1 MKPLKKV
8 LFEIYKNF
16 KLIFRNW
23 SSLVLII
30 IAPLLLILL
39 VGYSLSSDS
48 LHDIKIG
55 VAAPATLDLAEFQK
69 NITGAAQ
76 IIKYG
81 QIESCLEDMA
91 LANTHICLEIT
102 GDMKPKGDELPT
114 GEVKFYYDNTRMK
127 MTLPLMTQIKDFFGL
142 TSEKISLIST
152 QTIFDNLQN
161 FVGYLNQRIN
171 DLEDS
176 KKEAESIRQDLIE
189 RREQLVKVRGDFK
202 PKYLAVKAVQ
212 KDVHK
217 YSSSLTNSTDALIDS
232 LDQLKSAIQTAEQS
246 ASVVSNP
253 LSGLNAFNAS
263 LPNITLPNASLP
275 NISLPNLTLPNI
287 TIPNI
292 TLPRAPKNVTIGNYV
307 LNISSSELENQI
319 DSVKSKTVVTRNE
332 VSNVTRTF
340 DDAVKQLD
348 DIDALLEGE
357 INRTDNYIVKINQ
370 SVKKMDAIIAEARGK
385 LKEISRFDSSDAEKI
400 VKPISQEFQQLKQG
414 VKGVQLAFPILL
426 TTVIVFISLLFA
438 NIITLLEIYNR
449 AYTRNILAPVNDLLY
464 TSGMALTNFI
474 VVFFQICILLLVAQ
488 FKFNVDIAGHVW
500 QILPIVIIMV
510 FIFVFIGMIIA
521 YLSGNIQTSILITTF
536 VALAFFLL
544 SDLLNTLEAMPILAA
559 AVAKLNPV
567 VVANAMFR
575 KIIFFDVSLSGQI
588 SQLAVLLAYM
598 AVAFIVLVLISKRK
612 NKKRF

>member
-1 MKPLKKV
+1 MMSKKIPGKT

-39 VGYSLSSDS
+39 VGYSLSGET
-48 LHDIKIG
+48 LHDINIG
-55 VAAPATLDLAEFQK
+55 VIAPDTLSLDEFQQ
-69 NITGAAQ
+69 NVTGIAVIT
-76 IIKYG
+76 KYNDVN
-81 QIESCLEDMA
+81 SCLADMV
-91 LANTHICLEIT
+91 LQRSHICLEIT
-102 GDMKPKGDELPT
+102 GEFNSEGGDTNANEIPS
-114 GEVKFYYDNTRMK
+114 GDVKFYYDNTRMK
-127 MTLPLMTQIKDFFGL
+127 TTLPLMTQIKDFFGL
-142 TSEKISLIST
+142 TSERISLIST

-161 FVGYLNQRIN
+161 FVGYLSGRID
-171 DLEDS
+171 DLEES

-189 RREQLVKVRGDFK
+189 RREQLVKVRNDFR

-217 YSSSLTNSTDALIDS
+217 YSDSFTNSTDSLIGS
-232 LDQLKSAIQTAEQS
+232 LDQLKSAIKVAEQS
-246 ASVVSNP
+246 ASIISNP
-253 LSGLNAFNAS
+253 V

-275 NISLPNLTLPNI
+275 NITLPNI
-287 TIPNI
+287 TIPSIPNI
-292 TLPRAPKNVTIGNYV
+292 TIPRAPKNVTIGNYI
-307 LNISSSELENQI
+307 LNISSSELEGRI
-319 DSVKSKTVVTRNE
+319 DYVKSRAVVTRNE
-332 VSNVTRTF
+332 AANVTGTF

-357 INRTDNYIVKINQ
+357 IKRTDSYIVKINQ
-370 SVKKMDAIIAEARGK
+370 SVEKMDAIIAEARGK

-400 VKPISQEFQQLKQG
+400 VKPITQEFLQLRGG

-464 TSGMALTNFI
+464 TAGMALTNFI
-474 VVFFQICILLLVAQ
+474 VVFFQVCILLLVAQ
-488 FKFNVDIAGHVW
+488 FKFNVDIAGHIW
-500 QILPIVIIMV
+500 QILPVIIIMV
-510 FIFVFIGMIIA
+510 FIFVFIGMIVA
-521 YLSGNIQTSILITTF
+521 YLSNNIQTSILITTF

-544 SDLLNTLEAMPILAA
+544 SDLLNTLEAMPIIAA

-575 KIIFFDVSLSGQI
+575 KIIFFDIPLSALTAE
-588 SQLAVLLAYM
+588 LAVLLAYLI
-598 AVAFIVLVLISKRK
+598 ATGVLLVCISKRK
-612 NKKRF
+612 NKRRF

>member
-1 MKPLKKV
+1 MKPLKKI

-39 VGYSLSSDS
+39 VGYSLSGDK
-48 LHDIKIG
+48 LHGINVG
-55 VAAPATLDLAEFQK
+55 VVAPDTLDLAEFQR
-69 NITGAAQ
+69 NVTDVAQ
-76 IIKYG
+76 IIRYN
-81 QIESCLEDMA
+81 QIDSCLEDMA
-91 LANTHICLEIT
+91 LANAHICLEIT
-102 GDMKPKGDELPT
+102 GEIKPKEDELPA

-161 FVGYLNQRIN
+161 FVGYLSGRID
-171 DLEDS
+171 DLEES

-189 RREQLVKVRGDFK
+189 RREQLVKVRNDFR

-212 KDVHK
+212 KDVRK
-217 YSSSLTNSTDALIDS
+217 YSDSFTNSTDSLIGS
-232 LDQLKSAIQTAEQS
+232 LDQLKSAIKVAEQS
-246 ASVVSNP
+246 ASIISNP
-253 LSGLNAFNAS
+253 V

-275 NISLPNLTLPNI
+275 NITLPNI
-287 TIPNI
+287 TIPSIPNI
-292 TLPRAPKNVTIGNYV
+292 TIPRAPKNVTIGNYI
-307 LNISSSELENQI
+307 LNISSSELEGQI
-319 DSVKSKTVVTRNE
+319 DYVKSKTVVTRNE
-332 VSNVTRTF
+332 AANVTRTF

-357 INRTDNYIVKINQ
+357 IKRTDSYIVKINQ
-370 SVKKMDAIIAEARGK
+370 SVEKMDAIIAEAREK
-385 LKEISRFDSSDAEKI
+385 LKEISRFGSSDAEKI
-400 VKPISQEFQQLKQG
+400 VKPITQEFLQLRSG

-438 NIITLLEIYNR
+438 NIITLLEIYNK

-464 TSGMALTNFI
+464 TAGMALTNFI
-474 VVFFQICILLLVAQ
+474 VIFFQVCILLLVAQ
-488 FKFNVDIAGHVW
+488 FKFNVDIAGHIW
-500 QILPIVIIMV
+500 QMLPVAIIMI
-510 FIFVFIGMIIA
+510 FIFVFIGMIVA
-521 YLSGNIQTSILITTF
+521 YLSNNIQTSILITTF

-544 SDLLNTLEAMPILAA
+544 SDLLNTLEAMPIIAA

-575 KIIFFDVSLSGQI
+575 KIIFFDIPLSALTAE
-588 SQLAVLLAYM
+588 LAVLLAYLI
-598 AVAFIVLVLISKRK
+598 ATGVLLVCVSKRK
-612 NKKRF
+612 NKRRF